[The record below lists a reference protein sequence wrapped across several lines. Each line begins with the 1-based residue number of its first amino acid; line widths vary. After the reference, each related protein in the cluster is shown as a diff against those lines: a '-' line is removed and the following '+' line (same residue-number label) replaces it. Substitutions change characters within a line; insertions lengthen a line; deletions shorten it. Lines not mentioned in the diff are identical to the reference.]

1 MVRIKDIAQLAQV
14 SDAAASRVL
23 NGDVKFSVSEPTR
36 QRILAAAAE
45 LGYKPS
51 RTRKVKGQE
60 SGQRFQIGLLM
71 SVSQVDEV
79 NDPYY
84 LSIRLGIEKQCLAL
98 GLDLKTTLR
107 IDKHLSSDDFADL
120 DGLIVVG
127 SIDQRPL
134 RQIYAQNDNLVFV
147 HNLHHH
153 DPDYDAV
160 WSDLEQATEQCLDEL
175 VALGHRSIG
184 YIGGPDSIQ
193 NIITREIQT
202 FRDVREMTFERKL
215 KELGIYQPEQVY
227 IGNWSAA
234 EGHRMAAEAVAQG
247 PLPTAFLIGSD
258 PLSMGA
264 LRAFREAGIRVPE
277 DLSIISFDDIEAAAY
292 MTPPLTTVRMFT
304 EEIGRQAVKTMQDR
318 LLGRDVVVNTVIPCR
333 LVKRQSHGQAR
344 MI

>member
-14 SDAAASRVL
+14 SDAAVSRVL
-23 NGDVKFSVSEPTR
+23 NGDASFSVSEQTR
-36 QRILAAAAE
+36 QRILVAAAE
-45 LGYKPS
+45 LGYKPNRS
-51 RTRKVKGQE
+51 RKAKEPE
-60 SGQRFQIGLLM
+60 SGRRFQIGLLL
-71 SVSQVDEV
+71 SVSQVDEA

-107 IDKHLSSDDFADL
+107 MDQWLTTDDFSDL

-134 RQIYAQNDNLVFV
+134 RQVYAQNDNLVFV

-160 WSDLEQATEQCLDEL
+160 WSDLERATEMCLDEL

-193 NIITREIQT
+193 NIITHESQD
-202 FRDVREMTFERKL
+202 FRDIRDLTFERKM
-215 KELGIYQPEQVY
+215 KELGLFNPDQVWR
-227 IGNWSAA
+227 GNWSAA
-234 EGHRMAAEAVAQG
+234 EGQRLAAAAIAQG
-247 PLPTAFLIGSD
+247 ALPTAFLIGSD

-264 LRAFREAGIRVPE
+264 LRAFREAGISVPE

-292 MTPPLTTVRMFT
+292 MSPPLSTVRLHT
-304 EEIGRQAVKTMQDR
+304 EEIGRQATKTLYDR
-318 LLGRDVVVNTVIPCR
+318 LLGREVVVNVVIPCQ
-333 LVKRQSHGQAR
+333 LVRRQSHAR
-344 MI
+344 AK